1 MRETLG
7 YTGQKDGMKRDDS
20 TTITIKIT
28 LKEAAATNLQVLIQ
42 GQGIREYIYDKQKG
56 RNMLQFSE

>member
-7 YTGQKDGMKRDDS
+7 YTGQKDEMKRDDS
-20 TTITIKIT
+20 TITIKIT

-56 RNMLQFSE
+56 WNMLQFSE